1 MTLHVDS
8 EVGRLRQA
16 ILHRPDLELKRLTPT
31 NHDEYLFDDVLW
43 VKHAKQEHDAFAE
56 TLRDLDV
63 EVLLL
68 DQLLRET
75 VAIPEAR
82 KYILEESLDER
93 VYGPM
98 ALDSLYSCFESLGDA
113 ALTQYLVG
121 GMTKR
126 ELLERVPEPSSVV
139 VQALEMDDLL
149 LSPLPNHMF
158 TRDTSAWV
166 YDGVSINS
174 MRKRARTRE
183 TIHYEAI
190 YRWHPHF
197 ADAKFN
203 VWAEG
208 SANGMAT
215 TEGGDILVLG
225 RGAVL
230 VGMSERTTPQGVERL
245 ARKLFAAGSAT
256 RIVALT
262 MPKKRAF
269 MHLDTVM
276 TMVNE
281 DTFTKYVGL
290 GMLPSCTIEPGD
302 GGHELKVTTHP
313 AGAHALR
320 DRRCDGTGQ
329 HQRPHRHAGRPRR
342 RARAVGRRMQRPGR
356 AARRRRR
363 LRTQRH
369 HQHLPAQER
378 HRGGDHPGQRARP
391 RPWRPPMHD
400 LPHRTRRDLSTMA
413 FNLRNRSFLKELDFT
428 PKEWEFLFDR
438 SAALKQ
444 AKYAGSEQPRLSGK
458 NLALIFDKTASCR
471 RPARGAGTAGR
482 ARSDVRRSRSG

>member
-8 EVGRLRQA
+8 EVGRLHQA

-63 EVLLL
+63 KVHLL

-75 VAIPEAR
+75 LAIPEA
-82 KYILEESLDER
+82 KKFILEESLDER

-98 ALDSLYSCFESLGDA
+98 ALSSLYQVFGSLDDA
-113 ALTQYLVG
+113 ELTQHLIG

-126 ELLERVPEPSSVV
+126 ELLQHVPEPSSVV
-139 VQALEMDDLL
+139 VQSLGLDELL
-149 LSPLPNHMF
+149 LPPLPNHMF
-158 TRDTSAWV
+158 TRDTSAWI

-197 ADAKFN
+197 ADASFN

-225 RGAVL
+225 RGTVL

-245 ARKLFAAGSAT
+245 ARRLFRAGSAT

-262 MPKKRAF
+262 MPQKRAF

-302 GGHELKVTTHP
+302 GESELKVTTHP
-313 AGAHALR
+313 ADQMHAVIAAAMGLGAINVLTATQDVQAAER
-320 DRRCDGTGQ
+320 EQWDDGCNVL
-329 HQRPHRHAGRPRR
+329 
-342 RARAVGRRMQRPGR
+342 AVRPGVVVAYER
-356 AARRRRR
+356 NVTTNTYLRRNGIEVVTIQGNELGRG
-363 LRTQRH
+363 
-369 HQHLPAQER
+369 
-378 HRGGDHPGQRARP
+378 RGGP
-391 RPWRPPMHD
+391 RCMTCPIE
-400 LPHRTRRDLSTMA
+400 RD
-413 FNLRNRSFLKELDFT
+413 
-428 PKEWEFLFDR
+428 
-438 SAALKQ
+438 
-444 AKYAGSEQPRLSGK
+444 G
-458 NLALIFDKTASCR
+458 I
-471 RPARGAGTAGR
+471 
-482 ARSDVRRSRSG
+482 